1 MLVSCVVV
9 SFNLKADGPIISLRA
24 SCQLLLIL
32 PTSRSRTYLQQNI
45 CTHQSHL
52 RANIWILQSCV
63 TAFFFIICALYDL
76 FVLFWLLLCVSL
88 LIRVQ
93 KGGLRVVI
101 HSRDKAQ
108 GVPSCFPS
116 EVSAGAALV
125 LLPCFI
131 SPFGL
136 GAAEQEVR
144 TLPGGAV
151 ECLSTNPIA
160 ILFI

>member
-24 SCQLLLIL
+24 SWQLLLIL

-101 HSRDKAQ
+101 HPVIKPKVCLHVFHQKCQQVQPWSYCPASS
-108 GVPSCFPS
+108 VP
-116 EVSAGAALV
+116 AALGQLSRRSGPSLEG
-125 LLPCFI
+125 LLNASQQI
-131 SPFGL
+131 
-136 GAAEQEVR
+136 Q
-144 TLPGGAV
+144 
-151 ECLSTNPIA
+151 
-160 ILFI
+160 